1 LFPKNKPSLHGH
13 IRGAAKF
20 TKEKKACAYTSFEE
34 KTKTHK
40 YIIITG

>member
-1 LFPKNKPSLHGH
+1 LFPKDKPSLHGH
-13 IRGAAKF
+13 MRGAAKF
-20 TKEKKACAYTSFEE
+20 TKEKKACASFEE